1 MVEQSEQIE
10 GERHHLETDLKQ
22 VQKSDSI
29 LLRKVERFLEQV
41 ETEKDKLREV
51 EESCQNLQIS
61 LATKGEKLQSLS
73 TTITSFDENQNQI
86 VESMH
91 NHQEVIDS
99 DEEMKQELIGQID
112 LAQKRFLEL
121 EQEKFENEEKVSVL
135 QTERENI
142 IEVISESHKMIK
154 KGRQQFDKHNR
165 MRHQLEVGTTQ
176 LEMQLKGIS
185 SRIQDKYQVSIDQI
199 EDEDTGNEIDELEL
213 VAQTEDLKTQ
223 IESIGPINLKAIED
237 YQEQKKRENFLVS
250 QREDLQK
257 SLDSTYDAIE
267 KINQTSR
274 EAFQRTFSL
283 ISGIFRRFFL
293 SCLVVVKRSYS

>member
-1 MVEQSEQIE
+1 M
-10 GERHHLETDLKQ
+10 
-22 VQKSDSI
+22 
-29 LLRKVERFLEQV
+29 
-41 ETEKDKLREV
+41 
-51 EESCQNLQIS
+51 
-61 LATKGEKLQSLS
+61 GEKLQSLS

-165 MRHQLEVGTTQ
+165 MRHQL
-176 LEMQLKGIS
+176 
-185 SRIQDKYQVSIDQI
+185 
-199 EDEDTGNEIDELEL
+199 
-213 VAQTEDLKTQ
+213 
-223 IESIGPINLKAIED
+223 
-237 YQEQKKRENFLVS
+237 
-250 QREDLQK
+250 
-257 SLDSTYDAIE
+257 
-267 KINQTSR
+267 
-274 EAFQRTFSL
+274 
-283 ISGIFRRFFL
+283 
-293 SCLVVVKRSYS
+293 